1 MLPVAVSTTLLQKSM
16 VFWYTYSPL
25 VKNENVSH
33 TVLFVAISR
42 TEMFASRYSFQT
54 TPYSLPNFTCSWTN
68 TYRNYQLSYLGGSL
82 NKRKL
87 ALKHLYDL
95 VSSGPDRRAL
105 LDLLVVCRIIR
116 RFSGQA

>member
-68 TYRNYQLSYLGGSL
+68 TYRNYQLSYLIVGFPPAGL
-82 NKRKL
+82 RP
-87 ALKHLYDL
+87 L
-95 VSSGPDRRAL
+95 VGESECRAKASVAFRVNDEQTMIL
-105 LDLLVVCRIIR
+105 STFTL
-116 RFSGQA
+116 